1 MANAQDI
8 EAIRDWLSKQPH
20 LPEKIDDFLIE
31 RFLLSCRGS
40 LERTK
45 TVMDSFFK
53 LRSEA
58 PEFFTNRDPRQ
69 EAVQA
74 MLRAIDT
81 VTLPKRTKEGYQ
93 IYLHRLEDTD
103 PEKFDF
109 TAYGKAF
116 FMLVDTRFRSET
128 EIPNGDI
135 PVFDMAGFTFK
146 HLTRLMSALGAVRK
160 YMQITQ
166 DTNPLRL
173 KNIHVI
179 NTNSLIKQLMNFIK
193 PFLNSEVKRL
203 LQFHSTMD
211 TFTEYIPLELLPEEY
226 GGSGGKLA
234 DIREAH
240 YKRIEENREWLLQ
253 EPWLSDERKRPAGSR
268 KSIHD
273 SSSAVNGSFRSLALD

>member
-8 EAIRDWLSKQPH
+8 EAMRDWLSKQPH

-179 NTNSLIKQLMNFIK
+179 NTNSLITMPIPYWINQFDY
-193 PFLNSEVKRL
+193 F